1 MVFNIFVEINYTY
14 QQTKLKDM
22 KIMKQAT
29 KRFYGTLAIIAIVSG
44 ITGAFAVSVVQKN
57 SNQEMVSAEVQK
69 VMYGESTGESKVT
82 TMSGSPVA
90 AGGYVDLTGAAEKA
104 CNAVVY
110 IKVVMGG
117 ETKTIEYRDPFQD
130 FFGEF
135 FGHGN
140 GTQRRQVQTPKQE
153 AAGSG
158 VLISSDGYIVTN
170 NHVVAEA
177 NDIKVTLNDQ
187 REFTAKLIGKD
198 ADTDLALIKI
208 EGSGFPTLS
217 IGNSDNLKVGEWVL
231 AVGNPF
237 NLTSTVTAGIVS
249 AKSRGL
255 GASQGGIESF
265 IQTDAAINKG
275 NSGGALVNS
284 KGELVGINAMLYS
297 QTGSF
302 SGYGFAIPVSIMTK
316 VVEDLKTY
324 GQVQRALI
332 GIRGMTLRDYIDS
345 QKAKDE
351 KFNADFGTNEGVYVA
366 EATEDG
372 AAAEAGLKEGDIIT
386 SLGGKTVT
394 KMSELQEATAKYHP
408 GDKTEIGFIRNKS
421 NKTATITFRNAKG
434 TTKIAKAQTIDVL
447 GAEFKEVPDGLRKNL
462 GIQGGVMVSNV
473 KGGKFKDA
481 GIGKDFIILKIN
493 GRNIKSVADVEAAFK
508 DAQTTEDHT
517 LWIWGKTIDGAT
529 VSKAVQLDE

>member
-1 MVFNIFVEINYTY
+1 
-14 QQTKLKDM
+14 
-22 KIMKQAT
+22 MKQST
-29 KRFYGTLAIIAIVSG
+29 KRFYGTLAVIAFVSG
-44 ITGAFAVSVVQKN
+44 ITGAFAVSMVQKN
-57 SNQEMVSAEVQK
+57 SSEEMISSEVHRAL
-69 VMYGESTGESKVT
+69 YGEETPSGGKVT
-82 TMSGSPVA
+82 TMASPSSASGS
-90 AGGYVDLTGAAEKA
+90 YVDLTAAAEKA

-117 ETKTIEYRDPFQD
+117 ETRTIEYRDPFQD
-130 FFGEF
+130 FFGDF
-135 FGHGN
+135 FGHGG

-177 NDIKVTLNDQ
+177 NEITVTLNDQ
-187 REFTAKLIGKD
+187 REFSAKLIGKD

-208 EGSGFPTLS
+208 EGSNFPTLP
-217 IGNSDNLKVGEWVL
+217 IGNSDALKVGEWVL

-255 GASQGGIESF
+255 GATQGGIESF

-284 KGELVGINAMLYS
+284 RGELVGINAMLYS

-316 VVEDLKTY
+316 VVDDLKTY

-332 GIRGMTLRDYIDS
+332 GVKGMTLHDYIES

-351 KFNADFGTNEGVYVA
+351 KFKADFGTNEGVYVA
-366 EATEDG
+366 EVTEDG

-386 SLGGKTVT
+386 SLGGKDVN

-408 GDKTEIGFIRNKS
+408 GDKTQIGFIRDKKA
-421 NKTATITFRNAKG
+421 KTATITFRNAKG
-434 TTKIAKAQTIDVL
+434 NTKIAKAQTMDVL
-447 GAEFKEVPDGLRKNL
+447 GAEFKEVPDGLKKNL
-462 GIQGGVMVSNV
+462 GIQGGVMVKDLKS
-473 KGGKFKDA
+473 GKFKSA
-481 GIGKDFIILKIN
+481 GIPKDLVILKIN
-493 GRNIKSVADVEAAFK
+493 GRNIKTVADIEAAFK
-508 DAQTTEDHT
+508 EAQTSDDQT
-517 LWIWGKTIDGAT
+517 LWIWGKMPDGTA
-529 VSKAVQLDE
+529 VSKAVQLDD

>member
-1 MVFNIFVEINYTY
+1 
-14 QQTKLKDM
+14 
-22 KIMKQAT
+22 MKQST
-29 KRFYGTLAIIAIVSG
+29 KRFYGTLAVIAFVSG
-44 ITGAFAVSVVQKN
+44 ITGAFAVSMVQKN
-57 SNQEMVSAEVQK
+57 SSEEMISSEVHRAL
-69 VMYGESTGESKVT
+69 YGEETPSGGKVT
-82 TMSGSPVA
+82 TMASPSSASGS
-90 AGGYVDLTGAAEKA
+90 YVDLTAAAEKA

-117 ETKTIEYRDPFQD
+117 ETRTIEYRDPFQD
-130 FFGEF
+130 FFGDF
-135 FGHGN
+135 FGHGG

-177 NDIKVTLNDQ
+177 NEITVTLNDQ
-187 REFTAKLIGKD
+187 REFSAKLIGKD

-208 EGSGFPTLS
+208 EGSDFPTLP
-217 IGNSDNLKVGEWVL
+217 IGNSDALKVGEWVL

-255 GASQGGIESF
+255 GATQGGIESF

-284 KGELVGINAMLYS
+284 RGELVGINAMLYS

-316 VVEDLKTY
+316 VVDDLKTY

-332 GIRGMTLRDYIDS
+332 GVKGMTLHDYIES

-351 KFNADFGTNEGVYVA
+351 KFKADFGTNEGVYVA
-366 EATEDG
+366 EVTEDG

-386 SLGGKTVT
+386 SLGGKDVN

-408 GDKTEIGFIRNKS
+408 GDKTQIGFIRDKKA
-421 NKTATITFRNAKG
+421 KTATITFRNAKG
-434 TTKIAKAQTIDVL
+434 NTKIAKAQTMEVL
-447 GAEFKEVPDGLRKNL
+447 GAEFKEVPDGLKKNL
-462 GIQGGVMVSNV
+462 GIQGGVMVKDLKN
-473 KGGKFKDA
+473 GKFKSA
-481 GIGKDFIILKIN
+481 GIPKDLVILKIN
-493 GRNIKSVADVEAAFK
+493 GRNIKTVADVEAAFK
-508 DAQTTEDHT
+508 EAQTSDDQT
-517 LWIWGKTIDGAT
+517 LWIWGKMPDGTA